1 MKKFFTV
8 MAPILIMIGVAAIC
22 IFIYMFFTNKLPK
35 FQQGQTLQQNL
46 PNLVSDVVLTE
57 DELPVLDATTI
68 VQPLM
73 TGIVRNFTENDNI
86 KIDYSED
93 DEAYKKI
100 LSGETD
106 ILLANYPSSEILEL
120 ASSMGIEIEITPVAK
135 EALVF
140 LVNSDNPIN
149 DLKVS
154 DIQKIYSG
162 QVSNWSQINGEDMK
176 INAFQNP
183 EGTVVQ
189 SEMVNSVMKNLK
201 MITAP
206 NDVFYNKDFGEV
218 SDLTAM
224 YPNESD
230 SIGYTFYSIAKLFY
244 DTDETKI
251 VNKVKMLSI
260 NGIEANYDTIHE
272 EKYPIIT
279 NYYLI
284 KNKNNTSEKVQIFM
298 DAILSDRGKNAVKE
312 AGYIDN

>member
-35 FQQGQTLQQNL
+35 FQQGQTVQQNL
-46 PNLVSDVVLTE
+46 PNLVSDVVLAE

-106 ILLANYPSSEILEL
+106 ILLANYPSPEILEL

-140 LVNSDNPIN
+140 LVNSDNPVD